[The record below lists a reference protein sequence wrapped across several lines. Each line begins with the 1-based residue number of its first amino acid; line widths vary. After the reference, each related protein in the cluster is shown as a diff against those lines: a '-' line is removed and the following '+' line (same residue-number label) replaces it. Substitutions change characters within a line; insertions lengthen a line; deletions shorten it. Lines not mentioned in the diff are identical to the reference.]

1 MPDLGTPRR
10 IPFEPGVARRS
21 VFHAL
26 ADARGRYGGSTV
38 ALVDGENPAR
48 AGASASA

>member
-21 VFHAL
+21 LFHAL
-26 ADARGRYGGSTV
+26 AEARIQYGGATV
-38 ALVDGENPAR
+38 ALIDGEER
-48 AGASASA
+48 QLT